1 MTTMSGVPNA
11 STHVLRVK
19 LTGDNLFEFQ
29 AELYEN
35 CGSYDDAGTEVRT
48 GRRVPI
54 LEPGKPK
61 EPMVEFKT
69 QQGGTVRG
77 RRTMSFTEQE
87 DYKRA
92 MSEYRE
98 RKVNYKRHCN
108 LLFLLITNSLS
119 EAVLQRIRL
128 QPEYR
133 KLLSDSDVLG
143 LWRLIKNIYMSVS
156 GNSIAQL
163 KTKWQGIHQIDAE
176 TGRVTPLKDHLTRID
191 GYVTLLN
198 GFRNHLTMAQLELDE
213 EGTSSEP
220 SPITLESIPTER
232 DFLLQLVNSLAP
244 NRYTILTA
252 PIITGAVTDKT
263 YEQLKADL
271 LKLEESGQLGPTN
284 AGPPLIAMAKV
295 FPSNYPK
302 KEKGKRKPTEEK
314 GNKESKKRR
323 TKISV
328 ADPGFICYNCGL
340 PGHYPKYCPQ
350 PAVKCT
356 KCGRSRHLERF
367 CKQSDGKPGKA
378 DAINTTARLV
388 VETSDTSM
396 AMEDDGLCL
405 KLYDIKIVTTNS
417 TVVQVDSGAGITIF
431 TSVDMMKGKA
441 EEIIPVTDTFVK
453 GISGPSLKATH
464 KGVCKAIGKFLIVPG
479 LQDNLLSVPET
490 TKQGLFKVNFDG
502 DECVFTHKH
511 LDTVP
516 PIIVR
521 RVANAYPMTMAQ
533 FDELLTVSYRAY
545 CSKAEDEGTAT
556 PGLNEMSFSKEQT
569 ERAKEVRSL
578 HYALLHPSDNSLIV
592 ALKNGLMLGTRL
604 TESDVKNAAKILG
617 PCIHCMAGKITR
629 PTYTTSMAEPAKS
642 VGAIVH
648 CDLYCFKEP
657 IIGNS
662 KFALI
667 SLDEFSGYLSYY
679 PLENKSRR
687 TIQDNG
693 FFKLVGKYKSFKKE
707 ITKIETDA
715 EVTLA
720 SCEPFLGSLGIQL
733 KQVPPYQHAQRIERY
748 VRTIKDRI
756 RCVLDQ
762 LVYELPSFLIGEL
775 IQAVIYWLNTIPNS
789 LHPTMS
795 PKVIM
800 EGVKLD
806 LNDTPTVPF
815 GQVCMFHHAGRLMT
829 NKREP
834 RSELGIALGPSELTY
849 NAVRCY
855 LFKEKVVV
863 IRSKYTL
870 LDRIPTDFPF
880 TMKKNRQK
888 SANNLADYLFLK
900 DSPRGLVPQHTAAY
914 EDDMLVV
921 EEGSD
926 PLPAEP
932 MIEALPHTEPTAG
945 DPLISEPTLEAP
957 TGESPESYAEDDP
970 PPSIYSPELADFMDK
985 METADDST
993 STMPPERG
1001 NIPMEV
1007 TDQVPLADHAE
1018 SPTPEPTKSTE
1029 PSPPSRYPRR
1039 HRSTDWRNIKQT
1051 SDQPE
1056 KVFRVS
1062 VSDALNGPYAQQSRE
1077 AIIEEIRNMLSYQ
1090 VGHYVRSDQ
1099 IPKRYR
1105 NNRIGCFMFL
1115 KHKKKPDGRY
1125 DRTKARMVS
1134 LGNRQRKHL
1143 YSIIS
1148 SSTVSLA
1155 GVFLL
1160 MNYASYLKA
1169 RIVTYDI
1176 KGAFL
1181 HAKFSPDD
1189 EPIYLTIGRDIAS
1202 IWVTIDPSAATFL
1215 TEKGELI
1222 LCLDRFIY
1230 GLKQSPYKFQQ
1241 LLHQVLREL
1250 GYESCMHDE
1259 CILVKRVKGGG
1270 ISLLSTHVDD
1280 IFQVAT
1286 HDSLID
1292 ELHAHLIK
1300 AFTQVTFNPK
1310 ADAYLGMSINTS
1322 DDRHTIK
1329 LSQKGLVEEIIDK
1342 FLNDGYGSLS
1352 TPAEADLFD
1361 IDREADRID
1370 ASDNNFLSIVMSLM
1384 YLARLTRPDILLP
1397 VSYLASRAHCP
1408 TRQDYAKL
1416 GRIIRYLKGTIDD
1429 HVTIECDDLQ
1439 LHCHCDASYGIH
1451 ADGRSHTGYILSLG
1465 ASHSYLHARSSKQ
1478 KVTAISSTDAEILAV
1493 ADGLK
1498 QIVWLRNLMREVDVE
1513 PVREVILYQ
1522 DNRSSIWMLT
1532 EPTRYRRSK
1541 HILIKVSYIKEK
1553 CAEGAVKFIY
1563 LPTDQMNADLLT
1575 KPLQGELFRQLKRK
1589 IMRS

>member
-1 MTTMSGVPNA
+1 MSGVPNA

-54 LEPGKPK
+54 IEPDKPD
-61 EPMVEFKT
+61 EPIVEFKT
-69 QQGGTVRG
+69 KNGGTTKG
-77 RRTMSFTEQE
+77 RRSLTFTEQE
-87 DYKRA
+87 DYRRA

-98 RKVNYKRHCN
+98 RKSNYKRHCN

-133 KLLSDSDVLG
+133 QLLSESDVLG

-163 KTKWQGIHQIDAE
+163 KTKWQGIHQIDAD

-198 GFRNHLTMAQLELDE
+198 GFRNHLTMAQLEHDE
-213 EGTSSEP
+213 EGSFSES

-284 AGPPLIAMAKV
+284 AGPPLVAMAKMY
-295 FPSNYPK
+295 PSRIPK
-302 KEKGKRKPTEEK
+302 KEIGKRKFAEEK
-314 GNKESKKRR
+314 GSKENKKRR
-323 TKISV
+323 TKTSV
-328 ADPGFICYNCGL
+328 SDPNFLCFNCGL
-340 PGHYPKYCPQ
+340 PGHYPKFCPS
-350 PAVKCT
+350 PPVKCP
-356 KCGRSRHLERF
+356 KCGRRHLEKF
-367 CKQSDGKPGKA
+367 HKEPDGRNGKA
-378 DAINTTARLV
+378 DAVNTTARLV
-388 VETSDTSM
+388 VETSNTPI
-396 AMEDDGLCL
+396 ATEDDDLCL
-405 KLYDIKIVTTNS
+405 KLYAMNYVRDDPTII
-417 TVVQVDSGAGITIF
+417 QVDSGAGITIF
-431 TSVDMMKGKA
+431 ASTDLVKDKA
-441 EEIIPVTDTFVK
+441 EEIIPVTDTYVK

-490 TKQGLFKVNFDG
+490 TKQGLFMVHFDG

-516 PIIVR
+516 PIIVK

-545 CSKAEDEGTAT
+545 CSKAEDEGTTT
-556 PGLNEMSFSKEQT
+556 PGLNETFFSKEQT
-569 ERAKEVRSL
+569 QRAKEVRSL

-679 PLENKSRR
+679 PLGNKSKQ

-715 EVTLA
+715 EATLA
-720 SCEPFLGSLGIQL
+720 SCEPFLGSMGIQL
-733 KQVPPYQHAQRIERY
+733 HQVPPYQHAQRIERY

-775 IQAVIYWLNTIPNS
+775 LQAVIYWLNTMPNS
-789 LHPTMS
+789 LHPTRS

-806 LNDTPTVPF
+806 LNNTRTVPF
-815 GQVCMFHHAGRLMT
+815 GQVCMFHHAGRLNT
-829 NKREP
+829 TKREP
-834 RSELGIALGPSELTY
+834 RSELGITLGPSELTY

-863 IRSKYTL
+863 VRSEYTL

-880 TMKKNRQK
+880 DMKKNRQK
-888 SANNLADYLFLK
+888 SAANLADYLFLK
-900 DSPRGLVPQHTAAY
+900 DSPRGLVPQHTAGY
-914 EDDMLVV
+914 EDDQMLVV
-921 EEGSD
+921 EERSD

-932 MIEALPHTEPTAG
+932 
-945 DPLISEPTLEAP
+945 TLEAP
-957 TGESPESYAEDDP
+957 PPIEMPVGDSLLPEPILDAPPIESPKPYAEDDP
-970 PPSIYSPELADFMDK
+970 PPSIYSPELSDFMDK
-985 METADDST
+985 METADEPV

-1001 NIPMEV
+1001 TVPMEV
-1007 TDQVPLADHAE
+1007 TDQVPSADHPE
-1018 SPTPEPTKSTE
+1018 SPIPEPTKPTVTQ
-1029 PSPPSRYPRR
+1029 PPSRYPQR
-1039 HRSTDWRNIKQT
+1039 HRNTDWKNIKQT
-1051 SDQPE
+1051 LDQPE

-1062 VSDALNGPYAQQSRE
+1062 VSEALNGPYAQQSRE

-1090 VGHYVRSDQ
+1090 VGHYVRSEQ
-1099 IPKRYR
+1099 IPTRYR

-1134 LGNRQRKHL
+1134 LGNKQRKHL

-1160 MNYASYLKA
+1160 INYASYLKA
-1169 RIVTYDI
+1169 RMVTYDI

-1202 IWVTIDPSAATFL
+1202 IWVTIDSSAAAFL

-1342 FLNDGYGSLS
+1342 FLKDGYGALS

-1361 IDREADRID
+1361 IDKEADRID

-1416 GRIIRYLKGTIDD
+1416 GRIIRYLKGTSEDQ
-1429 HVTIECDDLQ
+1429 VTIGCDDLQ
-1439 LHCHCDASYGIH
+1439 LYCHCDASYGIH

-1498 QIVWLRNLMREVDVE
+1498 QIVWLRHLMREIDVE

-1553 CAEGAVKFIY
+1553 CAEGAVKFEH